1 MYDLVIIGGGPA
13 GISAAIYASRKK
25 IKFIL
30 ITESFGGQ
38 SSVASEI
45 QNWIGTKSISGFEL
59 AKKMEEHL
67 RAQEDVEIEEGS
79 LVDKVEKIEG
89 LALGWKVH
97 LQNGKDIET
106 KTILVASGGR
116 RRRLDV
122 AGEKEFEGKGVVY
135 CSTCDAPLFSKKD
148 VAIVGAGNAALG
160 AVKDLLSY
168 ANKIYLLI
176 RSDKIKGDSILF
188 EDIKKDKRVEILM
201 MSEVSEIFGEE
212 FVEGLKYTDKG
223 ENQTKELKISGVF
236 VEIGSVPNSEFLGDL
251 VDKNKYNEIIVDFGT
266 QKTSCAGI
274 WAAGDVTT
282 LPYRQNNISAGDG
295 IKALLDINFSLKN
308 KTPSRP

>member
-13 GISAAIYASRKK
+13 GVSAAIYASRKK

-38 SSVASEI
+38 SAVASEI
-45 QNWIGTKSISGFEL
+45 QNWIGDKSISGFEL
-59 AKKMEEHL
+59 AKKTEEHL
-67 RAQEDVEIEEGS
+67 RAQEGVEIEEGS
-79 LVDKVEKIEG
+79 LVNKVEKIDDG
-89 LALGWKVH
+89 FKLFLGNK
-97 LQNGKDIET
+97 KIIES
-106 KTILVASGGR
+106 KKILVASGGR

-148 VAIVGAGNAALG
+148 VVIIGAGNAALG
-160 AVKDLLSY
+160 AVQDLLSY
-168 ANKIYLLI
+168 ANKIYLLV
-176 RSDKIKGDSILF
+176 RGDKIKGDPILF
-188 EDIKKDKRVEILM
+188 EETKKDERVEILM
-201 MSEVSEIFGEE
+201 MSETVEILGKE
-212 FVEGLKYTDKG
+212 FIEGLKYLDKK
-223 ENQTKELKISGVF
+223 ENQTKELKVSGVF

-251 VDKNKYNEIIVDFGT
+251 VEKNKYNEIIVDFGT

-295 IKALLDINFSLKN
+295 IKALLDIN
-308 KTPSRP
+308 KT

>member
-1 MYDLVIIGGGPA
+1 MYDLAIIGGGPA
-13 GISAAIYASRKK
+13 GVSAAIYASRKK

-38 SSVASEI
+38 SAVASEI
-45 QNWIGTKSISGFEL
+45 QNWIGDKSISGFEL

-67 RAQEDVEIEEGS
+67 RAQEGVEIEEGS
-79 LVDKVEKIEG
+79 LVNKVEKTDDGFKLFLNNEKNIEV
-89 LALGWKVH
+89 K
-97 LQNGKDIET
+97 K
-106 KTILVASGGR
+106 ILVASGGR

-122 AGEKEFEGKGVVY
+122 PGEKEFEGKGVVY

-148 VAIVGAGNAALG
+148 VVIIGAGNAALG
-160 AVKDLLSY
+160 AVQDLLSY

-176 RSDKIKGDSILF
+176 RGDKIKGDPILF
-188 EDIKKDKRVEILM
+188 EEVKKDSRVEILM
-201 MSEVSEIFGEE
+201 MSETVEIFGKE
-212 FVEGLKYTDKG
+212 FIEGLKYLDKK

-251 VDKNKYNEIIVDFGT
+251 VDKNKNNEIIVDFGT
-266 QKTSCAGI
+266 QKTSCTGI
-274 WAAGDVTT
+274 WAAGDVTV

-295 IKALLDINFSLKN
+295 IKALLDIDSSLKN
-308 KTPSRP
+308 IKK